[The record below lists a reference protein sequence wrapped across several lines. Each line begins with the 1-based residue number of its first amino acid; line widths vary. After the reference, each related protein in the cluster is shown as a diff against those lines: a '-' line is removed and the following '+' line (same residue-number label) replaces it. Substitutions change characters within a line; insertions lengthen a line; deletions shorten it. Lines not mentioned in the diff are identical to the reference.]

1 MINYGFVID
10 RLIIFGGT
18 LHSTGGTVCNKKDTL
33 SKIIF
38 LEKDEKII
46 EYNGENCNFDNT
58 YVVGKICIKTTKR
71 IIGPFGSSG
80 KSCKDFKQFFL
91 FYFNL
96 KRKFTT

>member
-18 LHSTGGTVCNKKDTL
+18 LHSAGGKAFNKRDT

-38 LEKDEKII
+38 LEKDENII
-46 EYNGENCNFDNT
+46 EYHGENCNFDNT

-71 IIGPFGSSG
+71 VIGPFGSSG
-80 KSCKDFKQFFL
+80 KSCKDFK
-91 FYFNL
+91 
-96 KRKFTT
+96 